1 MILPQGWVA
10 TSIGECSE
18 SIQYGLTCTS
28 TPNGTGFRYVRI
40 TDIQNRQIEW
50 DSVPFAD
57 AAGQKAGLYQIAV
70 NDILFAR
77 TGATVGKS
85 YLIRQL
91 DVPAVFASYLIRV
104 RCRNEALLP
113 EFAAWYFQSPRYWE
127 QIVEGAEGTGQPNF
141 NGTKLANLG
150 LSLPPLAEQRRIV
163 AKLDALTAR
172 LARARAELDRVYE
185 MAGTLR
191 IAAVRTAFAGELTA
205 DWRGSSGEGADKP
218 YRKDLPHGAGLPRT
232 WVLKTLGEIAEIKSG
247 VTLGKKYPS
256 GVELLE
262 RPYLRVANVQRGAL
276 DLSVIKYVSV
286 TAREADALYLRAGD
300 ILMNE
305 GGDRDKLGR
314 GWIWSGEIEN
324 CIHQNHVFRI
334 RLRNNGYSPKYVS
347 YYANEFGQGYFV
359 EHGTQTTNLASIS
372 KTKMSSLPVPLA
384 PAAEQ
389 IEIVRRLD
397 SVFARADRLKAEAT
411 RAQSLLDRL
420 ESALLAK
427 AFRGELTPQD
437 LNDEPA
443 SALLDRIRA
452 TRTAQPKPK
461 RGRTPQA
468 PSTTRAPRKKAAM
481 TKSRSDDA
489 VKDKPYLA
497 GLLRAAGGKANA
509 ETLFKDAELPIAD
522 FYKQLAWE
530 VDAGHIKDNAQVL
543 EAT

>member
-1 MILPQGWVA
+1 M
-10 TSIGECSE
+10 GEPPGDTAL
-18 SIQYGLTCTS
+18 Y
-28 TPNGTGFRYVRI
+28 PY
-40 TDIQNRQIEW
+40 D
-50 DSVPFAD
+50 
-57 AAGQKAGLYQIAV
+57 AGLAIITADCV
-70 NDILFAR
+70 KLKPDIRLAMPE
-77 TGATVGKS
+77 
-85 YLIRQL
+85 YLVYGIRSEVVKGQL
-91 DVPAVFASYLIRV
+91 EEITAGVAQQKISLERFRS
-104 RCRNEALLP
+104 
-113 EFAAWYFQSPRYWE
+113 
-127 QIVEGAEGTGQPNF
+127 IVIPI
-141 NGTKLANLG
+141 
-150 LSLPPLAEQRRIV
+150 PPLAEQRRIV

-185 MAGTLR
+185 MAGKLR

-218 YRKDLPHGAGLPRT
+218 YRQDLPHGAGLPRT

-256 GVELLE
+256 GAELLE
-262 RPYLRVANVQRGAL
+262 RPYLRVANVQRGVL

-347 YYANEFGQGYFV
+347 YYANEFGQEYFV

-372 KTKMSSLPVPLA
+372 KTKLSSLPVPFA
-384 PAAEQ
+384 PATEQ

-411 RAQSLLDRL
+411 RAKSLLDRL

-437 LNDEPA
+437 PNDEPA

-468 PSTTRAPRKKAAM
+468 PSTTRAPREKAAM
-481 TKSRSDDA
+481 TKSRSDHA
-489 VKDKPYLA
+489 VKNKPYLA
-497 GLLRAAGGKANA
+497 RLLRAAGGRANA
-509 ETLFKDAELPIAD
+509 ETLFKEAELPIAD